1 MKRNVSWCVV
11 FVLVLGACSPSAAAP
26 PRQLDPEAE
35 KEEVRQVVESL
46 FAAAD
51 NHHLSTLSDLLHP
64 EFRLVVTRPDMDLQ
78 TADKQEYMALMMSR
92 IIGGMPRRIDDVA
105 TRVSGDRA
113 LSHVKLEG
121 PHASFDAMQTFVREN
136 GKWMLIHSLI
146 QYDPKD

>member
-1 MKRNVSWCVV
+1 MSNVSSCVLSL
-11 FVLVLGACSPSAAAP
+11 LVLCACSSSAAAP
-26 PRQLDPEAE
+26 PRERDPDAE
-35 KEEVRQVVESL
+35 KEEVRQVVEAF

-51 NHHLSTLSDLLHP
+51 NHHLSRLNSLLHP
-64 EFRLVVTRPDMDLQ
+64 QFRLVVTRPDMELQ
-78 TADKQEYMALMMSR
+78 TADRQEYMALMMSR

-121 PHASFDAMQTFVREN
+121 PHASFDAMQTFVRED

-146 QYDPKD
+146 QYDPKS